1 MSQSMV
7 SRVFS
12 KAGIFLIFAFM
23 LLPVVMVV
31 WISFFKSSAIMF
43 PPKGYSLQWY
53 GKLLEQD
60 NFLNAFLY
68 SLKISFIAMLISL
81 VLGLLSSVA
90 ITQFEFRGKQFLQS
104 LFLSPLVVPAII
116 TGIAI
121 YIFMFNLG
129 QILGVNF
136 VPSTWSLILANF
148 VIAIPWT
155 VRLLTAGLQ
164 GVNKSQEEAAIDLGA
179 SRFQAFWHVTL
190 PSIRP
195 SLVAAGII
203 AFIFSFDSLE
213 LSLML
218 VSPGQST
225 LPIEILNYVF
235 WKLDPLIA
243 AVSTIQIIIVGIL
256 MVIADRFVGLSK
268 VF

>member
-1 MSQSMV
+1 MSQSLV
-7 SRVFS
+7 SRILS
-12 KAGIFLIFAFM
+12 KTGIFVIFAFM
-23 LLPVVMVV
+23 LLPVFMVI
-31 WISFFKSSAIMF
+31 WISMFKTSAIMF
-43 PPKGYSLQWY
+43 PPKAYSLQWY
-53 GKLLEQD
+53 AKLLDQE
-60 NFLNAFLY
+60 NFLSAFLY
-68 SLKISFIAMLISL
+68 SLEISIIAMLISL
-81 VLGLLSSVA
+81 LLGLLSAIA
-90 ITQFEFRGKQFLQS
+90 ITHFDFRGKPFLQS
-104 LFLSPLVVPAII
+104 LFLSPMIVPAII

-129 QILGVNF
+129 QSFGVNF
-136 VPSTWSLILANF
+136 VPSTWSLIGANV
-148 VIAIPWT
+148 VISLPWT

-164 GVNKSQEEAAIDLGA
+164 GVSKSQEEAAIDLGA
-179 SRFQAFWHVTL
+179 NRFKAFWYVTL
-190 PSIRP
+190 PAIRP

-203 AFIFSFDSLE
+203 SFIFSFDSLE

-218 VSPGQST
+218 VSPGKST

-243 AVSTIQIIIVGIL
+243 AVSTVQIVIVGIL

>member
-1 MSQSMV
+1 MSQSIF
-7 SRVFS
+7 SRILS
-12 KAGIFLIFAFM
+12 KAVIFAIFAFM

-31 WISFFKSSAIMF
+31 WISFFKSSVIMF
-43 PPKGYSLQWY
+43 PPKGYSFNWY
-53 GKLLEQD
+53 MKLLDQV
-60 NFLNAFLY
+60 NFLDAFIY
-68 SLKISFIAMLISL
+68 SVQISVIAMLISL
-81 VLGLLSSVA
+81 VLGLLSAIA
-90 ITQFEFRGKQFLQS
+90 ITHYEFKGKQLLQS

-121 YIFMFNLG
+121 YIFMFNAGQMLG
-129 QILGVNF
+129 IKL
-136 VPSTWSLILANF
+136 VPSTWSLILANV
-148 VIAIPWT
+148 VITIPWT
-155 VRLLTAGLQ
+155 VRLITAGLQ
-164 GVNKSQEEAAIDLGA
+164 GVSKSQEEAAIDLGA
-179 SRFQAFWHVTL
+179 SKFQTFWYVTI

-195 SLVAAGII
+195 SLVAAGIF
-203 AFIFSFDSLE
+203 AFIFAFDSLE

-243 AVSTIQIIIVGIL
+243 AVSTVQIIIVAIL
-256 MVIADRFVGLSK
+256 MLIADRFVGLSK

>member
-1 MSQSMV
+1 MSQSIL
-7 SRVFS
+7 SRIFS
-12 KAGIFLIFAFM
+12 KTIIFAIFGFM

-31 WISFFKSSAIMF
+31 WISFFKTSMIMF
-43 PPKGYSLQWY
+43 PPKGYSLTWY
-53 GKLLEQD
+53 SKLLEQG
-60 NFLNAFLY
+60 NFLDAFIY
-68 SLKISFIAMLISL
+68 SLKISISAMFISII
-81 VLGLLSSVA
+81 LGLLSSIA
-90 ITQFEFRGKQFLQS
+90 ITHYEFRGKNFLQS

-129 QILGVNF
+129 HMIGISL
-136 VPSTWSLILANF
+136 VPSTWSLILANV
-148 VIAIPWT
+148 VITIPWT
-155 VRLLTAGLQ
+155 VRLITAGLQ
-164 GVNKSQEEAAIDLGA
+164 GVSKSQEEAAIDLGA
-179 SRFQAFWHVTL
+179 SKFQTFWYVTI

-195 SLVAAGII
+195 SLVAAGIF
-203 AFIFSFDSLE
+203 AFIFAFDSLE

-218 VSPGQST
+218 VSPGKST

-243 AVSTIQIIIVGIL
+243 AVSTVQIIIVAIL
-256 MVIADRFVGLSK
+256 MLIADKFVGLSK